1 MPRLAPVT
9 MATRPTIFCMDASLC
24 LSKWG
29 LSKSRAV
36 ALAGPPGRRAQFG
49 Q

>member
-9 MATRPTIFCMDASLC
+9 MATRPVILCMAASLC
-24 LSKWG
+24 LSK
-29 LSKSRAV
+29 SRTG
-36 ALAGPPGRRAQFG
+36 ALAGPAGGRAQFG